1 MLTLN
6 IIKQTR
12 KQQIMESLFL
22 TNYSGQT
29 FLDKIKQSHGRAYQ
43 ITSVCMLK
51 SIIICFSLFPVVEMF
66 PNFLRFNSYIKL
78 LVAENKSEEKDK
90 K

>member
-1 MLTLN
+1 MVEHT
-6 IIKQTR
+6 K
-12 KQQIMESLFL
+12 SLV
-22 TNYSGQT
+22 Y
-29 FLDKIKQSHGRAYQ
+29 
-43 ITSVCMLK
+43 VCMLK